1 MKKML
6 VLASTISCFSTPVF
20 AANEQNAY
28 QQGYQ
33 AAQSNKNADAFIQ
46 GVLASTQDNRLAEQ
60 QQNNRSNT
68 RNSESQAQNT
78 RNDNRNNN
86 TRYDDREQN
95 RNNTRGQDNQRNQ
108 NQERDNSQNS
118 NRTTSASELKEKAFL
133 NENGRQLGITT
144 TRSGLQYQVLKAG
157 FGRSPENHNSVKVS
171 YEVRLLDDRVVEKQ
185 EDRVMRVNRFFEG
198 LTEGLQ
204 TMRERGKTRFFVPAR
219 LAYGE
224 AGTSNVPPNSTLI
237 VDVELL
243 KVE

>member
-1 MKKML
+1 MKKMF

-68 RNSESQAQNT
+68 RNSESQAQNN

-95 RNNTRGQDNQRNQ
+95 RNNTRGQDNQRTQ
-108 NQERDNSQNS
+108 NQERNNQNS
-118 NRTTSASELKEKAFL
+118 NRLTNASELKEKAFL
-133 NENGRQLGITT
+133 NENSRQLGVIA

-157 FGRSPENHNSVKVS
+157 FGRSPESHNSVTVS
-171 YEVRLLDDRVVEKQ
+171 YEIRLLNDRVVEKQ

-224 AGTSNVPPNSTLI
+224 AGISNVPPNSTLI

>member
-6 VLASTISCFSTPVF
+6 VLASTISCFSTSVF

-68 RNSESQAQNT
+68 RNNESQAQN
-78 RNDNRNNN
+78 NRNESRN
-86 TRYDDREQN
+86 DREQS
-95 RNNTRGQDNQRNQ
+95 RNNVRGQETQRTQ
-108 NQERDNSQNS
+108 NQERDNTQNS
-118 NRTTSASELKEKAFL
+118 SRTTNTSELKEKAFL
-133 NENGRQLGITT
+133 NENGRQLGIIT

-157 FGRSPENHNSVKVS
+157 FGRSPESHNNVKLS
-171 YEVRLLDDRVVEKQ
+171 YEIRLLDDRVVEKH
-185 EDRVMRVNRFFEG
+185 EERVMRVNRFFEG
-198 LTEGLQ
+198 MIEGLQ

-224 AGTSNVPPNSTLI
+224 AGIGNIPPNSTLI
-237 VDVELL
+237 IDVELL